1 MSKEIDANKEAK
13 VEVEVEVDN
22 NENLSKLQE
31 ELEEQKKKT
40 DEYYE
45 YLQRNMAEF
54 DNYKK
59 RIAKEK
65 DSLYL
70 SISCDIVEKI
80 LPVMD
85 NFEKAIKSECKDE
98 SYKEGM
104 VMIFNQLN
112 EMLKNMGVN
121 EEGKIG
127 QEFDPNLHE
136 AVMHEENEE
145 YGEKVITE
153 VYRKGYVMN
162 GKVVRHA
169 MVKVAN

>member
-1 MSKEIDANKEAK
+1 MGKEINANEEAK
-13 VEVEVEVDN
+13 VEVDN
-22 NENLSKLQE
+22 NELSKIKE

-70 SISCDIVEKI
+70 GISCDIVEKI

-85 NFEKAIKSECKDE
+85 NFEKAIAAECKDE
-98 SYKEGM
+98 GYKEGM

-112 EMLKNMGVN
+112 EMLKGLGVE
-121 EEGKIG
+121 EEGKVG
-127 QEFDPNLHE
+127 QEFDPNFHE
-136 AVMHEENEE
+136 AVMHEENAD
-145 YGEKVITE
+145 YGEKIITD
-153 VYRKGYVMN
+153 VFRKGYVMN

>member
-1 MSKEIDANKEAK
+1 MGKEINVNEEAK
-13 VEVEVEVDN
+13 VEVDN
-22 NENLSKLQE
+22 DELSVVKE
-31 ELEEQKKKT
+31 KLEEQKKKT

-65 DSLYL
+65 EGLYL
-70 SISCDIVEKI
+70 SITSDVVENL

-85 NFEKAIKSECKDE
+85 NFEKAINTNCKDE
-98 SYKEGM
+98 GYKEGM
-104 VMIFNQLN
+104 VMIYNQLN
-112 EMLKNMGVN
+112 EMLKNLGVT
-121 EEGKIG
+121 EEGKVG
-127 QEFDPNLHE
+127 QEFDPNMHE
-136 AVMHEENEE
+136 AVMHEENPE
-145 YGEKVITE
+145 YGEKIITE
-153 VYRKGYVMN
+153 VFRKGYVIK